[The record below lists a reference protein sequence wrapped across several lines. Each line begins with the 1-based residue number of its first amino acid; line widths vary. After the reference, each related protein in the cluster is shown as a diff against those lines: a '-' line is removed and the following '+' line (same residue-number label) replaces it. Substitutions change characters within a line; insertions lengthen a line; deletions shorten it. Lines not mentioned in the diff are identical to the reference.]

1 MGPSP
6 ITHQQQSASSVI
18 EGESPTAQRQLVR
31 EALIAE
37 IARYLEAVEC
47 FRTLDCE
54 PSWRS
59 DREW

>member
-1 MGPSP
+1 V
-6 ITHQQQSASSVI
+6 T

-59 DREW
+59 DRQW